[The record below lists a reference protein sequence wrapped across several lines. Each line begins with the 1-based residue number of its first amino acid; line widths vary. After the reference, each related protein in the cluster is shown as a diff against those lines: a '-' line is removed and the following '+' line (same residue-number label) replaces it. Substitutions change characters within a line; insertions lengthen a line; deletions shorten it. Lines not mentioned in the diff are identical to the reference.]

1 MGLQLAGKTQ
11 GKKKNFFK
19 MRGGK
24 KKKMR
29 GGRKACFIGNE
40 PTEREKLM

>member
-1 MGLQLAGKTQ
+1 LAGKTQ
-11 GKKKNFFK
+11 EKKNYFK
-19 MRGGK
+19 DGGGGNK
-24 KKKMR
+24 IKMR